1 MQHVAEDEEVV
12 WVGAKPV
19 RLEVVEFE
27 PSARVVGLAQQLN
40 WVVGFR

>member
-27 PSARVVGLAQQLN
+27 PSARVVGLERHSN
-40 WVVGFR
+40 WVVGFQ